1 MRRFLC
7 RQATHPA
14 AEKCLSALKRAV
26 AEKQVTWLPCEAIMT
41 GDGWNSTKNGNG
53 MGMVYHWVYHVLV
66 TWLVGYSP
74 KWSNMIS
81 KPKNE
86 PDKLYIVLPSGVVY
100 KAWQFNIDRL
110 IGCFFWCLYIPK
122 YTHVMSAGGQ
132 VTHACVNHE
141 MNAGE
146 CVYHVW
152 QDMFHRQWLNMD
164 GCTKDCSLNIIPSL
178 TSIEHNSAPKMAG
191 WTSKL
196 TKHSSSEV
204 LKFQHQGL
212 PTSPICRACR
222 GCALPHQ
229 PGWFIPSRESPNMA
243 GTSTEIGSG
252 WFSRDRKKSSISFH
266 LKKIWISAWRSAFPI
281 LGPFRHRE
289 SMGIPICRGLVGRIR
304 KKSFGSAMLRSWRN
318 WPNSPGQR
326 RPRCRD
332 GWIPMVMDVFST
344 CFLRFFEFVKSWCV
358 WIIL

>member
-1 MRRFLC
+1 
-7 RQATHPA
+7 
-14 AEKCLSALKRAV
+14 
-26 AEKQVTWLPCEAIMT
+26 
-41 GDGWNSTKNGNG
+41 
-53 MGMVYHWVYHVLV
+53 
-66 TWLVGYSP
+66 
-74 KWSNMIS
+74 MIS

-86 PDKLYIVLPSGVVY
+86 PDNLYIVLPFGVVY

-110 IGCFFWCLYIPK
+110 IGWFFWCLYIPIY

-152 QDMFHRQWLNMD
+152 QDMFHRLD

-191 WTSKL
+191 WTSKM

-204 LKFQHQGL
+204 LKFQHQGF

-243 GTSTEIGSG
+243 GTSTEIHWFRMIFPFGSQ
-252 WFSRDRKKSSISFH
+252 KSSISFH
-266 LKKIWISAWRSAFPI
+266 FFFQKSEFLPGDQHFPKI
-281 LGPFRHRE
+281 GPFLTPGIHGNPHPPWPHRADQE
-289 SMGIPICRGLVGRIR
+289 EVFRLCDATVLEELAKFARAEATEVPRWGEFPWCWTFFLYVSWGFLNLWNHDAFELLYKIPSNLRIS
-304 KKSFGSAMLRSWRN
+304 KHWRLAFAWN
-318 WPNSPGQR
+318 LLKR
-326 RPRCRD
+326 
-332 GWIPMVMDVFST
+332 
-344 CFLRFFEFVKSWCV
+344 
-358 WIIL
+358 

>member
-191 WTSKL
+191 WTSKM

-243 GTSTEIGSG
+243 GTSTEIHWFRMIFPFGSQ
-252 WFSRDRKKSSISFH
+252 KISISFH
-266 LKKIWISAWRSAFPI
+266 FFKKIWISAWSFLGDQHFPSWALFDTGNPWESPSPVALSGGSGRSLSALRCHGSGGTGQIRPGRGHRGAEMGEFPWWWTFF
-281 LGPFRHRE
+281 LYGYG
-289 SMGIPICRGLVGRIR
+289 SIPIDT
-304 KKSFGSAMLRSWRN
+304 F
-318 WPNSPGQR
+318 
-326 RPRCRD
+326 
-332 GWIPMVMDVFST
+332 
-344 CFLRFFEFVKSWCV
+344 
-358 WIIL
+358 